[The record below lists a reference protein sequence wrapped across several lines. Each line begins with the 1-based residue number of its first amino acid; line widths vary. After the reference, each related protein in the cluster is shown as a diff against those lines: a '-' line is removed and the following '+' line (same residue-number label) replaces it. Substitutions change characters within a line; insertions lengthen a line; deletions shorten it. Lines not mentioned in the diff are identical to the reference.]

1 MNALQRFFNRLVGV
15 IRYETELRD
24 HAHKLYCASSLDL
37 AVLERP
43 ACWRRTARHNSTAH
57 Q

>member
-24 HAHKLYCASSLDL
+24 QAHKLYCASSLDL